1 MRAYVGFPPGGE
13 KVPSLFLLTF
23 RSIIKLLKIIPYR
36 WNKEGGVGDTCIPRA
51 LLAAPFGPCT
61 TKITRHKLVSLF
73 KMPFRYT
80 FSSYF
85 VKSESCCNE
94 EWRVKLLFVET
105 IVLQSV
111 SKFVSDKVL
120 VF

>member
-1 MRAYVGFPPGGE
+1 M
-13 KVPSLFLLTF
+13 
-23 RSIIKLLKIIPYR
+23 LKIIPYR

-85 VKSESCCNE
+85 VKRESCCNE

>member
-1 MRAYVGFPPGGE
+1 M
-13 KVPSLFLLTF
+13 
-23 RSIIKLLKIIPYR
+23 
-36 WNKEGGVGDTCIPRA
+36 GDTCFPRA

-61 TKITRHKLVSLF
+61 TRITRHELVSLF
-73 KMPFRYT
+73 KMPFRYK
-80 FSSYF
+80 FSYF
-85 VKSESCCNE
+85 VKSESYCNE

>member
-1 MRAYVGFPPGGE
+1 
-13 KVPSLFLLTF
+13 
-23 RSIIKLLKIIPYR
+23 
-36 WNKEGGVGDTCIPRA
+36 
-51 LLAAPFGPCT
+51 
-61 TKITRHKLVSLF
+61 
-73 KMPFRYT
+73 MPFRYT
-80 FSSYF
+80 FSYF
-85 VKSESCCNE
+85 VKSESCYYE